1 MAGLGKTLEVQ
12 EALQKIAGQLRIK
25 TTTYNRSS
33 TTYILSNITVGIA
46 YNDAKQA
53 SKKARAD
60 VVQISG
66 GKVEFTYR
74 FNYTKIENRNNI
86 TGYGYGSVF
95 SDALT
100 YYKEFGLGQS
110 FYMWKLPSSGSA
122 YDKLTITTN
131 KLKLK
136 RMDPFNQ
143 TDL

>member
-86 TGYGYGSVF
+86 TGYGYGK
-95 SDALT
+95 
-100 YYKEFGLGQS
+100 YYLIKGLCFQ
-110 FYMWKLPSSGSA
+110 M
-122 YDKLTITTN
+122 
-131 KLKLK
+131 
-136 RMDPFNQ
+136 R
-143 TDL
+143 